1 MKFSKNNHIKE
12 NEIEEEISYLSQ
24 YNIKKFINEEKRSKY
39 DEINNKTNK
48 IHKSIDFK
56 NDIKSI
62 DREDYQL
69 IKKLNYNKEYPKS
82 IIEKNKIGLNII
94 DSSQSENAHYTSK
107 FDNETSS
114 NNRNYLKSSKLL
126 ESELDK
132 ILQNDS
138 RKFLDINKK
147 YEENEEI
154 ILRSHNCSRRSNFSP
169 NNQNVVNNNFMENK
183 NSIINKNIYEN
194 NGKNFGSNNNNE
206 INLELE
212 TYRSNSINSE
222 KEENS
227 NRNCFSKITDIIK
240 LKKEINIVKEKMKYL
255 EKKKNQYI
263 KKEMND
269 SESSNNIDNKKKCIS
284 LKEIVNQKLKKEIL
298 FKNEVFETEKNEN
311 LVFPESSQ
319 IVYMNVNVL
328 KRNIFENE
336 NFDNIKITLN
346 SPDENDN
353 NKSNILINNNE
364 RINYFNFLSNS
375 GRKNINPSYLN
386 PNGIRKTKI
395 KKSNSEDSKQIFCTL
410 SQNSA
415 ESSKLNDNENINNY
429 LNFSKSNIH
438 NLILN
443 SSNRKSNFFSTVN
456 NSNSNNFFINQ
467 EKNNFRNLDL
477 EKDALNLSENLKNQI
492 NDKDYDSSI
501 NCNSNNKN
509 LKKDVISSGTSPSNC
524 YSNNNNT
531 NNNLNN
537 NSISKPVVITNNY
550 IQLYINNNTNKK
562 IPYLDC
568 LTNKELELRE
578 IQNSRNYSNKE
589 NSSLDVTPSFK
600 FTDNEFYTNS
610 NSEDFQNNFVNNKNL
625 DLTNTSNIFN
635 NITNNNSQIAQLG
648 DLNNGNNNSNNNEI
662 NGNQNNYKENLL
674 MENYIFLKS
683 NNSNK
688 IVKREPVNNKN
699 TNKINDFY
707 PIEINSKSINLK
719 NISSGIQFNNNL
731 NFKDKNNLNNI
742 LSVNSNKQTNKQF
755 SILNTQNN
763 VKDNTLCN
771 FNTNYSNN
779 TNNNSNQN
787 KLNNLIINKG
797 SLTANCNGMNNQIN
811 NFSGISIIRD
821 LKNIPGKNNFF
832 IIF

>member
-1 MKFSKNNHIKE
+1 M
-12 NEIEEEISYLSQ
+12 
-24 YNIKKFINEEKRSKY
+24 
-39 DEINNKTNK
+39 D
-48 IHKSIDFK
+48 
-56 NDIKSI
+56 
-62 DREDYQL
+62 
-69 IKKLNYNKEYPKS
+69 
-82 IIEKNKIGLNII
+82 
-94 DSSQSENAHYTSK
+94 
-107 FDNETSS
+107 
-114 NNRNYLKSSKLL
+114 
-126 ESELDK
+126 
-132 ILQNDS
+132 
-138 RKFLDINKK
+138 
-147 YEENEEI
+147 
-154 ILRSHNCSRRSNFSP
+154 CS
-169 NNQNVVNNNFMENK
+169 
-183 NSIINKNIYEN
+183 
-194 NGKNFGSNNNNE
+194 
-206 INLELE
+206 
-212 TYRSNSINSE
+212 
-222 KEENS
+222 
-227 NRNCFSKITDIIK
+227 
-240 LKKEINIVKEKMKYL
+240 
-255 EKKKNQYI
+255 
-263 KKEMND
+263 
-269 SESSNNIDNKKKCIS
+269 
-284 LKEIVNQKLKKEIL
+284 
-298 FKNEVFETEKNEN
+298 
-311 LVFPESSQ
+311 
-319 IVYMNVNVL
+319 
-328 KRNIFENE
+328 
-336 NFDNIKITLN
+336 
-346 SPDENDN
+346 
-353 NKSNILINNNE
+353 
-364 RINYFNFLSNS
+364 
-375 GRKNINPSYLN
+375 
-386 PNGIRKTKI
+386 
-395 KKSNSEDSKQIFCTL
+395 
-410 SQNSA
+410 
-415 ESSKLNDNENINNY
+415 
-429 LNFSKSNIH
+429 
-438 NLILN
+438 
-443 SSNRKSNFFSTVN
+443 
-456 NSNSNNFFINQ
+456 
-467 EKNNFRNLDL
+467 
-477 EKDALNLSENLKNQI
+477 
-492 NDKDYDSSI
+492 
-501 NCNSNNKN
+501 
-509 LKKDVISSGTSPSNC
+509 SNC